1 MPLSAY
7 TGENYMAKTKSLNA
21 SHVEL
26 DMDAR
31 VQMIELLNQQL
42 ADAFDLYSQVK
53 QAHWNVKG
61 MNFIAVHELFDT
73 IADNIL
79 GGVDTIAERVTALG
93 GNAQGTARMA
103 AAQSRLPEFSD
114 KAIQAEDAVRQVVER
129 LGHYATSTRK
139 AIDVADEAGD
149 MATADLFTQIVRDV
163 DKHIYFLDA
172 HLA

>member
-1 MPLSAY
+1 MSKNIQV
-7 TGENYMAKTKSLNA
+7 GM

-26 DMDAR
+26 DGDAR

-73 IADNIL
+73 IAANIL
-79 GGVDTIAERVTALG
+79 MGVDSLAERVTALG
-93 GNAQGTARMA
+93 GVAQGTARMA
-103 AAQSRLPEFSD
+103 AANSRLPEFSD
-114 KAIQAEDAVRQVVER
+114 EAIQTDAAIKAVVER

-139 AIDVADEAGD
+139 AIDTSAEAGD
-149 MATADLFTQIVRDV
+149 MATSDLFTEIVREV

-172 HLA
+172 HLS

>member
-1 MPLSAY
+1 MSKKIQV
-7 TGENYMAKTKSLNA
+7 GM

-26 DMDAR
+26 DGDTR

-73 IADNIL
+73 IAENVL
-79 GGVDTIAERVTALG
+79 EGVDSIAERVTALG
-93 GNAQGTARMA
+93 GVAQGTARMA
-103 AAQSRLPEFSD
+103 AANSRLPEFSD
-114 KAIQAEDAVRQVVER
+114 EAIQSDAAIKAVVER
-129 LGHYATSTRK
+129 LGHYATSTRA
-139 AIDVADEAGD
+139 AIDTADEAGD
-149 MATADLFTQIVRDV
+149 MATADLFTEIVRDV

-172 HLA
+172 HIS